1 MKEEIK
7 TLSTC
12 TDIEFLQQTNK
23 IRHAI
28 KEWLDVTVIM
38 KIYRR
43 TADIEEIPV
52 GDEAKA
58 EVIREKNKKLIRNQF
73 MKNLDEILDSILEKH
88 PEETLKVLRLCCF
101 VDPDDDSHKVTYYL
115 GAFSQMMGDQD
126 VIDFFTSLINLGQT
140 FGFEA

>member
-28 KEWLDVTVIM
+28 KEWLDVTDIM

-43 TADIEEIPV
+43 AADIEEIPV

-58 EVIREKNKKLIRNQF
+58 EVIREKNKTLIRNQF

>member
-1 MKEEIK
+1 MEIK

-28 KEWLDVTVIM
+28 KEWLDVTDIM

-43 TADIEEIPV
+43 TANVEEIPV

-101 VDPDDDSHKVTYYL
+101 VNPDDDSHKVTYYL
-115 GAFSQMMGDQD
+115 GAFSQMMGDQN

>member
-1 MKEEIK
+1 MEIK

-12 TDIEFLQQTNK
+12 TDIEFLRQTNK
-23 IRHAI
+23 IRHAV
-28 KEWLDVTVIM
+28 KEWLDVTDIM
-38 KIYRR
+38 KVYCR

-58 EVIREKNKKLIRNQF
+58 EVIREKNKKLIRDQF

-140 FGFEA
+140 LGFEV

>member
-1 MKEEIK
+1 MEIK

-28 KEWLDVTVIM
+28 KEWLDVTDIM

-43 TADIEEIPV
+43 AADIEEIPV

>member
-28 KEWLDVTVIM
+28 KEWLDVTDIM

-43 TADIEEIPV
+43 AADIEEIPV

-58 EVIREKNKKLIRNQF
+58 EVIREKNKKLIRDQF

-115 GAFSQMMGDQD
+115 GAFSQMMGDQN

>member
-28 KEWLDVTVIM
+28 KEWLDVTDIM